1 MYPGSREKFGVV
13 DKICYCLDPCRS
25 GYTGLMCI
33 PDGRVVRLS
42 EKLVSSYRAEFTR
55 YRRAIVKCALASSL

>member
-1 MYPGSREKFGVV
+1 MQVGSREKFGVV

-42 EKLVSSYRAEFTR
+42 AKLVSAYRAKVAR
-55 YRRAIVKCALASSL
+55 YSRTKVIRALASSL